1 MQGICQL
8 GVIPMRS
15 QPSHRSEMVSQLLFG
30 ELFSVLEEKNDWV
43 HILAEWD
50 NYNGW
55 IERKQAEILD
65 EQEYDS
71 LLNKKRHFVTGLL
84 AEVKSD
90 DNKAFMIPFGSTLFN
105 LSGNTF
111 SIGKKQFSF
120 SGQANEIT
128 TPSPQQVT
136 DLALRFLHAPY
147 LWGGRTVLGLD
158 CSGFTQVVY
167 KAFGLKTPRDSSE
180 QALSGTPVNLIS
192 EAQEGDL
199 AFFENGEGV
208 ITHTG
213 ILLSDGKIIHS
224 SGMVR
229 TDQIDHHGIFD
240 LSARKYRHKLR
251 TISRIL

>member
-1 MQGICQL
+1 MQGICL
-8 GVIPMRS
+8 VGVIPVRKE
-15 QPSHRSEMVSQLLFG
+15 PSHRSEMVTQLLFG
-30 ELFSVLEEKNDWV
+30 ELFSVLEEKEDWIC
-43 HILAEWD
+43 ILAEWD

-71 LLNKKRHFVTGLL
+71 LLKKKRHFVTGLL
-84 AEVKSD
+84 AEVKGD
-90 DNKAFMIPFGSTLFN
+90 DDKAFMIPCGSALLN
-105 LSGNTF
+105 LSGNTL
-111 SIGKKQFSF
+111 SIGKNQFSF
-120 SGQANEIT
+120 SGQASEIT
-128 TPSPQQVT
+128 SPSPQQVT
-136 DLALRFLHAPY
+136 DLALSFLHAPY

-158 CSGFTQVVY
+158 CSGFTQVVF
-167 KAFGLKTPRDSSE
+167 KAFGIKIPRDSSE

-199 AFFENGEGV
+199 AFFGNGEGA

-213 ILLSDGKIIHS
+213 ILLSDSKIIHS

-240 LSARKYRHKLR
+240 LSSRKYTHNLR